1 MFTVEMKKMPLTH
14 SSTAEQE
21 DKQEERGSCQTL
33 HEIDLKDWSFKNF
46 FNFSKFTVA

>member
-1 MFTVEMKKMPLTH
+1 MKKMPLTH

-33 HEIDLKDWSFKNF
+33 WAISELHRGLNEESIHML
-46 FNFSKFTVA
+46 